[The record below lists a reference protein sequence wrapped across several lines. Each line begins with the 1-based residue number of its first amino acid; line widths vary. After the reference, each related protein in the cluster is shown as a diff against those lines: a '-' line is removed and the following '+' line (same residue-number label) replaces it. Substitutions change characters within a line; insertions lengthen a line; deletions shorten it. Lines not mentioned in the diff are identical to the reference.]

1 MKRLFSTCLWLSLG
15 VSAMAQ
21 GWPANYNGVMLQ
33 GFFWDSFDESQW
45 TRLTKQ
51 ADDFSGYFDLV
62 WVPQSGKC
70 LNSSSMG
77 YDPYY
82 YFNQNSSFGTADE
95 LKTMISTFKQKN
107 ILTIADVVINHRN
120 TTGWF
125 TFPAETWNGQTYQML
140 PTDIVANDDNGAAKT
155 EADKEGVTLSA
166 NNDEGEGWPGM
177 RDLDHKSQNVQNIIK
192 AYESFLVN
200 EMGYAGFRYDMVKGF
215 SGSHVGDY
223 NEAAG
228 VNYSVGE
235 YWDNNS
241 KIKSW
246 IDATGKRSAAFDF
259 QFHYAVTNAINTSN
273 WGSLSTAS
281 PLIKESNY
289 KRYAVTFV
297 ENHDLEQREGTSPDP
312 IKKDTLA
319 ANAYLL
325 AMPGTPCVFL
335 KHYLAYPDE
344 IKAMIDARKAA
355 GITNQSNSNDFRTTT
370 SYYGV
375 ITTGTKGQLLA
386 IVGNTAL
393 MGEPSSSYS
402 KILSGYHYAYYLSK
416 SAETAFIDK
425 PSGTYSKAF
434 STTLTAVSNSA
445 DAKIAYTTDG
455 TEPSATNGTQVASG
469 TTVSISSDCTLK
481 AVLIAGGAAKGSVI
495 TRHYM
500 FSHFTPKDIYV
511 YVNADDAGSA
521 WSNWKDGIYYWTWGG
536 DGTHAPK
543 SGKWPGDKVAA
554 TETAYNKQWAVQS
567 YTLSSEDDAVSFVF
581 NMGSNVTQTEN
592 KTGVNKTTYLLINN
606 TTDDSGH
613 NTISTVATGIKGI
626 TNVEKPTDDKWYT
639 LNGQRIERPTQR
651 GIYIHNGK
659 KLIIH

>member
-192 AYESFLVN
+192 AYENFLVN
-200 EMGYAGFRYDMVKGF
+200 EMGYSGFRYDMVKGF
-215 SGSHVGDY
+215 SGSHVGEY

-273 WGSLSTAS
+273 WGSLSNAS

-335 KHYLAYPDE
+335 PHYLAYPTE
-344 IKAMIDARKAA
+344 IKAMIDARKTA
-355 GITNQSNSNDFRTTT
+355 GITNQSNFADFRTST

-375 ITTGTKGQLLA
+375 ITTGTNAKLLA

-393 MGEPSSSYS
+393 ISEPSSIYT

-425 PSGTYSKAF
+425 PSGSYSKAF

-495 TRHYM
+495 PRHYM

-521 WSNWKDGIYYWTWGG
+521 WSTWKDGIYYWTWGG

-554 TETAYNKQWAVQS
+554 TETADNKQWAVQS